1 MKKIDDKVVIITGA
15 SSGIGEMTAIKLSQ
29 LGAKVVLAAR
39 NEDKLNEI
47 KQQIIAFGSQ
57 AISIKTDVSI
67 ETDIKKLI
75 NKTMDKWGRID
86 ILISNAG
93 QYIQGPINEIGE
105 MEFKNSFAVNFYPS
119 VFAVK
124 SLIPIMSKQ
133 KSGQIVF
140 INTLDTKKGIIG
152 DAAYVAAKS
161 ALDGFGDVLRQEV
174 KDIGIK
180 VLTVYPGRID
190 TPMIQ
195 DIKVPWISRKLS
207 PEKVVNGIIKGIN
220 RNKATVVV
228 PVTSSLLG
236 VLNELFPK
244 RMDWFFNN
252 FHLEGK
258 KI

>member
-1 MKKIDDKVVIITGA
+1 
-15 SSGIGEMTAIKLSQ
+15 
-29 LGAKVVLAAR
+29 
-39 NEDKLNEI
+39 
-47 KQQIIAFGSQ
+47 
-57 AISIKTDVSI
+57 
-67 ETDIKKLI
+67 
-75 NKTMDKWGRID
+75 
-86 ILISNAG
+86 
-93 QYIQGPINEIGE
+93 
-105 MEFKNSFAVNFYPS
+105 
-119 VFAVK
+119 
-124 SLIPIMSKQ
+124 MSKQ

-161 ALDGFGDVLRQEV
+161 ALDGFGDVLRKEV
-174 KDIGIK
+174 KDLGIK

-195 DIKVPWISRKLS
+195 DIKVSRKLS